1 MWYPMEMT
9 ADEIAE
15 VQYELNRLID
25 MERNEG
31 QYWAENAE
39 LQVAAQEQQD
49 KIMVDFIVG

>member
-1 MWYPMEMT
+1 MWYPVEMT

>member
-1 MWYPMEMT
+1 MWYPVEMT

-31 QYWAENAE
+31 QYWAENAALQVLAAE
-39 LQVAAQEQQD
+39 LQEQ
-49 KIMVDFIVG
+49 KLVDNFPQ